1 MRNCKTLLTIPHKQL
16 HYKLRYKC
24 VARFL
29 LMRRD
34 SNHQKITNFEFWD
47 RLLSC
52 KDSRLEIYVQ
62 KVILENIPPSVLQL
76 YSEIDDISTGEF
88 RSSK

>member
-1 MRNCKTLLTIPHKQL
+1 MCGTIFIDEKRSSKNYKQ
-16 HYKLRYKC
+16 K
-24 VARFL
+24 
-29 LMRRD
+29 
-34 SNHQKITNFEFWD
+34 FWE